1 MVSALESTTPA
12 LLSLALDAAVMRQ
25 QAIAQNIANVN
36 TPGYRSLSVSFEQN
50 MAAQRSAL
58 AQGNKLSLASLS
70 DYQPHLLQAADATNA
85 ANSVA
90 LDQEVA
96 NLAGNTLHHQVLLR
110 ALNKHFG
117 LLSMAISE
125 GKR

>member
-1 MVSALESTTPA
+1 MISALEGSTPVV
-12 LLSLALDAAVMRQ
+12 LSLALDAAVLRQ
-25 QAIAQNIANVN
+25 QAIAQNIANAN
-36 TPGYRSLSVSFEQN
+36 SPAYRKQSVSFEEN

-58 AQGNKLSLASLS
+58 AHGGKLNLSAPALAS
-70 DYQPHLLQAADATNA
+70 YAPQLLQAPTVGG
-85 ANSVA
+85 VA
-90 LDQEVA
+90 LDEEVA
-96 NLAGNTLHHQVLLR
+96 KLSSTVLQHQVLLR